1 VKSLDALKQTLASA
15 WNDEKGPTPHW
26 KSSTNR
32 VTLIFMTMESP
43 LATALS
49 QLRGAIDQLNLSE
62 NDWKTLST
70 PRRILQVAVPL
81 RRDNGEV
88 EMYDGY
94 RVQYSTTRGPSKGGV
109 RYHPDIDL
117 DETVA
122 LAMLM
127 TWKCALTNLPYGG
140 AKGGIAVDPGT
151 LSLAENERLTRRYTS
166 EILPIIGPE
175 RDIPAPDVG
184 TDERNMAWMMDTY
197 SVNAGFSVPGVVT
210 GKPIVLGGSLGR
222 TSATGDGVAIATREA
237 LRVKGISIDGAR
249 VAIQGFGKVGY
260 WAARALED
268 MGMKVVA
275 VSDVHGGVMGFSSV
289 QALWEHYLVNKN
301 LDLPGADRLTNEEL
315 LHLNVDVLIPAALAD
330 SITESTAQGVKAKIV
345 VEGANAP
352 TTPSGDAIL
361 RDNGILVVPDI
372 LANSGGVIVSYFEWV
387 QDKQNY
393 FWSAEEVKTNLSSI
407 MMKAFNEVEATA
419 TTRNA
424 TWREA
429 ALMLGIGR
437 VAEAHKLRGL
447 YP

>member
-1 VKSLDALKQTLASA
+1 ML
-15 WNDEKGPTPHW
+15 N
-26 KSSTNR
+26 
-32 VTLIFMTMESP
+32 FMTTESA
-43 LATALS
+43 LDTALS
-49 QLRGAIDQLNLSE
+49 QLKQAVNQLGLSE
-62 NDWKTLST
+62 NDWQTLST
-70 PRRILQVAVPL
+70 PRRVLEVAVPL
-81 RRDNGEV
+81 RRDNGNV
-88 EMYDGY
+88 EMYRGY

-109 RYHPDIDL
+109 RFHPDIDMN
-117 DETVA
+117 ETVA

-140 AKGGIAVDPGT
+140 AKGGIAVDAGS
-151 LSLAENERLTRRYTS
+151 LSLPENERLTRRYTS

-222 TSATGDGVAIATREA
+222 TSATGDGVAIAAREA
-237 LRVKGISIDGAR
+237 LRVRGIDSHNAT

-260 WAARALED
+260 WAAVACES

-275 VSDVHGGVMGFSSV
+275 VSDVHGAITGFTSIHDV
-289 QALWEHYLVNKN
+289 WEHFKANGNINV
-301 LDLPGADRLTNEEL
+301 PGSEKLTNEEL
-315 LHLNVDVLIPAALAD
+315 LHFKADVLIPAALAD
-330 SITESTAQGVKAKIV
+330 AITEKTAPGIQAKIV

-352 TTPSGDAIL
+352 TTPEGDAIMK
-361 RDNGILVVPDI
+361 DKNILVVPDI
-372 LANSGGVIVSYFEWV
+372 LANAGGVIVSYFEWV

-393 FWSAEEVKTNLSSI
+393 FWSAEEVKQNLNDI
-407 MMKAFNEVEATA
+407 LMKSVREVEAMAETKSV
-419 TTRNA
+419 

-429 ALMLGIGR
+429 AMMLGVSR

>member
-1 VKSLDALKQTLASA
+1 MTTAS
-15 WNDEKGPTPHW
+15 
-26 KSSTNR
+26 S
-32 VTLIFMTMESP
+32 MESP

-49 QLRGAIDQLNLSE
+49 QLRRAIDQLKLSE
-62 NDWKTLST
+62 NDWNTLST
-70 PRRILQVAVPL
+70 PRRVLEVAVPL
-81 RRDNGEV
+81 RRDDGRV
-88 EMYDGY
+88 EMYKGY

-109 RYHPDIDL
+109 RFHQDIDL

-140 AKGGIAVDPGT
+140 AKGGVAVNPKT
-151 LSLAENERLTRRYTS
+151 LTMTENERLTRRYTS

-222 TSATGDGVAIATREA
+222 TSATGDGVAISVREA
-237 LRVKGISIDGAR
+237 LKIKNIDPHGAT

-260 WAARALED
+260 WAAVALES

-275 VSDVHGGVMGFSSV
+275 VSDVNGGVTGFSSITELHKYAV
-289 QALWEHYLVNKN
+289 ENGTVVGA
-301 LDLPGADRLTNEEL
+301 PGTEKITNSEL
-315 LHLNVDVLIPAALAD
+315 LHLPVDVLVPAALAD
-330 SITESTAQGVKAKIV
+330 AINESTASGIRAKIV

-352 TTPSGDAIL
+352 TTPAGDEIMNDKGL
-361 RDNGILVVPDI
+361 LVVPDI

-393 FWSAEEVKTNLSSI
+393 FWSAEEVKENLNSI
-407 MMKAFNEVEATA
+407 LMRAINEVAD
-419 TTRNA
+419 NA
-424 TWREA
+424 SSKKVTWREA
-429 ALMLGIGR
+429 ANMIGVGR
-437 VAEAHKLRGL
+437 VAEAHRLRGL

>member
-1 VKSLDALKQTLASA
+1 M
-15 WNDEKGPTPHW
+15 
-26 KSSTNR
+26 
-32 VTLIFMTMESP
+32 LIFMTTESALDTAHAQLQEAVKLLHLSDNEWQT
-43 LATALS
+43 LA
-49 QLRGAIDQLNLSE
+49 
-62 NDWKTLST
+62 T
-70 PRRILQVAVPL
+70 PRRVLEVAVPL
-81 RRDNGEV
+81 RRDNGDV
-88 EMYDGY
+88 DMYHGY
-94 RVQYSTTRGPSKGGV
+94 RVQYSTTRGPAKGGI
-109 RYHPDIDL
+109 RFHPDIDMN
-117 DETVA
+117 ETIA

-140 AKGGIAVDPGT
+140 AKGGIAVDPGK

-222 TSATGDGVAIATREA
+222 NSATGDGVGIAVREA
-237 LRVKGISIDGAR
+237 LRVRGIDVQGAT

-260 WAARALED
+260 WAAVACES

-275 VSDVHGGVMGFSSV
+275 VSDVSGGVTGF
-289 QALWEHYLVNKN
+289 NKVEDVWNHFKANGN
-301 LDLPGADRLTNEEL
+301 LNVPGTTQLTNDEL
-315 LHLNVDVLIPAALAD
+315 LHFKCDVLVPAALAD
-330 SITESTAQGVKAKIV
+330 ALTEKSAHGVQAKIV

-352 TTPSGDAIL
+352 TTPAADAIL
-361 RDNGILVVPDI
+361 KDKGVLVVPDI
-372 LANSGGVIVSYFEWV
+372 LANAGGVIVSYFEWV

-393 FWSAEEVKTNLSSI
+393 FWTIDEVKSNLNDILMRSI
-407 MMKAFNEVEATA
+407 KDVEATA
-419 TTRNA
+419 SNKNV
-424 TWREA
+424 TWRDA
-429 ALMLGIGR
+429 AMMIGVGR

>member
-1 VKSLDALKQTLASA
+1 
-15 WNDEKGPTPHW
+15 
-26 KSSTNR
+26 
-32 VTLIFMTMESP
+32 MTTESP
-43 LATALS
+43 IATALS
-49 QLRGAIDQLNLSE
+49 QLRRAVDQLGLSE
-62 NDWKTLST
+62 NEWNTLST
-70 PRRILQVAVPL
+70 PRRILEVAVPL
-81 RRDNGEV
+81 RRDDGRV
-88 EMYDGY
+88 EMYKGY

-109 RYHPDIDL
+109 RFHQDIDL

-140 AKGGIAVDPGT
+140 AKGGVAVDAHT

-222 TSATGDGVAIATREA
+222 TTATGDGVAIATIEA
-237 LRVKGISIDGAR
+237 LRVSGIKIEGAK

-260 WAARALED
+260 WAAIALENL
-268 MGMKVVA
+268 GLKIIA
-275 VSDVHGGVMGFSSV
+275 VSDVKGGVTGFTSV
-289 QALWEHYLVNKN
+289 SEVFNYSLKTGSVVGT
-301 LDLPGADRLTNEEL
+301 PGSETITNEEL
-315 LHLNVDVLIPAALAD
+315 LHLDVDVLIPAALAD
-330 SITESTAQGVKAKIV
+330 AITAASAPGIKAKIV

-352 TTPSGDAIL
+352 TTPEGDAIL
-361 RDNGILVVPDI
+361 NSNGILVVPDI
-372 LANSGGVIVSYFEWV
+372 LANAGGVIVSYFEWV
-387 QDKQNY
+387 QDKQNF
-393 FWSAEEVKTNLSSI
+393 FWTAKEVKENLNQI
-407 MMKAFNEVEATA
+407 LMKAVLEVEEMSTKK
-419 TTRNA
+419 NV

-429 ALMLGIGR
+429 ANMLGVSR
-437 VAEAHKLRGL
+437 VAEAHRLRGL

>member
-1 VKSLDALKQTLASA
+1 
-15 WNDEKGPTPHW
+15 
-26 KSSTNR
+26 
-32 VTLIFMTMESP
+32 MTMESA
-43 LATALS
+43 LETARA
-49 QLRGAIDQLNLSE
+49 QLRRAVELLGLSE
-62 NDWKTLST
+62 NDWQTLST
-70 PRRILQVAVPL
+70 PRRILEVAVPL
-81 RRDNGEV
+81 RRDNGNV
-88 EMYDGY
+88 EMYKGF

-109 RYHPDIDL
+109 RFHPQIDM

-140 AKGGIAVDPGT
+140 AKGGIAVDAHT
-151 LSLAENERLTRRYTS
+151 LSIGENERLTRRYTS

-222 TSATGDGVAIATREA
+222 TSATGDGVAISTIEA
-237 LRVKGISIDGAR
+237 LRVKGINPQGAT

-260 WAARALED
+260 WAAVALENL
-268 MGMKVVA
+268 GLKVVA
-275 VSDVHGGVMGFSSV
+275 VSDVQGGVTGFSSV
-289 QALWEHYLVNKN
+289 SQLRKHLQEHGN
-301 LDLPGADRLTNEEL
+301 LNAPGTEKLTQEEL
-315 LHLNVDVLIPAALAD
+315 LHLDVDVLIPAALSD
-330 SITESTAQGVKAKIV
+330 SITGMSALGIRAKII

-352 TTPSGDAIL
+352 TTPEGDQIIN
-361 RDNGILVVPDI
+361 DKNILVVPDI

-393 FWSAEEVKTNLSSI
+393 FWTADEVRQNLNDI
-407 MMKAFNEVEATA
+407 MMKSFREVENMASE
-419 TTRNA
+419 NKVS
-424 TWREA
+424 WREA
-429 ALMLGIGR
+429 AHMIGVAR
-437 VAEAHKLRGL
+437 VAEAHRLRGL

>member
-1 VKSLDALKQTLASA
+1 MTTAS
-15 WNDEKGPTPHW
+15 
-26 KSSTNR
+26 S
-32 VTLIFMTMESP
+32 MESP

-49 QLRGAIDQLNLSE
+49 QLRRAIDQLKLSE
-62 NDWKTLST
+62 NDWNTLST
-70 PRRILQVAVPL
+70 PRRVLEVAVPL
-81 RRDNGEV
+81 RRDDGRV
-88 EMYDGY
+88 EMYKGY

-109 RYHPDIDL
+109 RFHQDIDL

-127 TWKCALTNLPYGG
+127 TWKCALTNLPYGS
-140 AKGGIAVDPGT
+140 AKGGVAVNPKT
-151 LSLAENERLTRRYTS
+151 LTMTENERLTRRYTS

-222 TSATGDGVAIATREA
+222 TSATGDGVAISVREA
-237 LRVKGISIDGAR
+237 LKIKNIDPHGAT

-260 WAARALED
+260 WAAVALES

-275 VSDVHGGVMGFSSV
+275 VSDVNGGVTGFSSITELHKYAV
-289 QALWEHYLVNKN
+289 ENGTVVGA
-301 LDLPGADRLTNEEL
+301 PGTEKITNTEL
-315 LHLNVDVLIPAALAD
+315 LHLPVDVLVPAALAD
-330 SITESTAQGVKAKIV
+330 AINESTASGIRAKIV

-352 TTPSGDAIL
+352 TTPAGDEIMNDKGL
-361 RDNGILVVPDI
+361 LVVPDI

-393 FWSAEEVKTNLSSI
+393 FWSAEEVKENLNSI
-407 MMKAFNEVEATA
+407 LMRAINEVAD
-419 TTRNA
+419 NA
-424 TWREA
+424 SSKKVTWREA
-429 ALMLGIGR
+429 ANMIGVGR
-437 VAEAHKLRGL
+437 VAEAHRLRGL

>member
-1 VKSLDALKQTLASA
+1 
-15 WNDEKGPTPHW
+15 
-26 KSSTNR
+26 
-32 VTLIFMTMESP
+32 MTMESP
-43 LATALS
+43 LSTALS
-49 QLRGAIDQLNLSE
+49 QLRGTVDLLKLSE
-62 NDWKTLST
+62 NDWHTLST

-81 RRDNGEV
+81 RRDNGDV

-117 DETVA
+117 DETIA

-127 TWKCALTNLPYGG
+127 TWKCALANLPYGG
-140 AKGGIAVDPGT
+140 AKGGIAVDPSK
-151 LSLAENERLTRRYTS
+151 LSARENERLTRRYTS

-184 TDERNMAWMMDTY
+184 TDENNMAWMMDTY

-237 LRVKGISIDGAR
+237 LRVKGIDINGAT

-260 WAARALED
+260 WAAIALEN

-275 VSDVHGGVMGFSSV
+275 VSDVNGGVAGFPSV
-289 QALWEHYLVNKN
+289 ARLWDHFLANKN
-301 LDLPGADRLTNEEL
+301 LDMPGTEKLTNEEL
-315 LHLNVDVLIPAALAD
+315 LHLDVDVLIPAALAD
-330 SITESTAQGVKAKIV
+330 AITENTANGVKAKIV
-345 VEGANAP
+345 VEGANGP
-352 TTPSGDAIL
+352 TTPNGDAIL
-361 RDNGILVVPDI
+361 HDKGVLVVPDI

-393 FWSAEEVKTNLSSI
+393 FWSADEVKNNLSEI
-407 MMKAFNEVEATA
+407 MMRALKGVEETA
-419 TTRNA
+419 ASRKV
-424 TWREA
+424 TWRQS
-429 ALMLGIGR
+429 ALMLGVGR
-437 VAEAHKLRGL
+437 VAEAHRLRGL

>member
-1 VKSLDALKQTLASA
+1 
-15 WNDEKGPTPHW
+15 
-26 KSSTNR
+26 
-32 VTLIFMTMESP
+32 MTMESP
-43 LATALS
+43 MATALA
-49 QLRGAIDQLNLSE
+49 QLRRAVDQLKLSE
-62 NDWKTLST
+62 NDWNTLST
-70 PRRILQVAVPL
+70 PRRVLEVAVPL
-81 RRDNGEV
+81 RRDDGRV
-88 EMYDGY
+88 EMYKGY

-109 RYHPDIDL
+109 RFHQDIDL
-117 DETVA
+117 EETIA

-140 AKGGIAVDPGT
+140 AKGGVAVNVHD

-222 TSATGDGVAIATREA
+222 SSATGDGVAISTREA
-237 LRVKGISIDGAR
+237 LRVRGIDPQGAS

-260 WAARALED
+260 WAAIALEK
-268 MGMKVVA
+268 MGLKVVA
-275 VSDVHGGVMGFSSV
+275 VSDVKGGVTGFTSV
-289 QALWEHYLVNKN
+289 ADIFEYSKEHGTLVGM
-301 LDLPGADRLTNEEL
+301 PGTDAITNEEL
-315 LHLNVDVLIPAALAD
+315 LALDVDVLIPAALAD
-330 SITESTAQGVKAKIV
+330 SITEATAPRIKARVV

-352 TTPSGDAIL
+352 TTPEGDAIMNS
-361 RDNGILVVPDI
+361 NGILVVPDI

-387 QDKQNY
+387 QDNQNY
-393 FWSAEEVKTNLSSI
+393 FWSADDVHQNLNKI
-407 MMKAFNEVEATA
+407 LMRAIVEVEALA
-419 TTRNA
+419 TSRHV

-429 ALMLGIGR
+429 AHMLGVSR
-437 VAEAHKLRGL
+437 VAEAHALRGL

>member
-1 VKSLDALKQTLASA
+1 MTTAS
-15 WNDEKGPTPHW
+15 
-26 KSSTNR
+26 S
-32 VTLIFMTMESP
+32 MESP

-49 QLRGAIDQLNLSE
+49 QLRRAIDQLKLSE
-62 NDWKTLST
+62 NDWNTLST
-70 PRRILQVAVPL
+70 PRRVLEVAVPL
-81 RRDNGEV
+81 RRDDGRV
-88 EMYDGY
+88 EMYKGY

-109 RYHPDIDL
+109 RFHQDIDL
-117 DETVA
+117 NETVA

-140 AKGGIAVDPGT
+140 AKGGVAVNPKT
-151 LSLAENERLTRRYTS
+151 LTMTENERLTRRYTS

-222 TSATGDGVAIATREA
+222 TSATGDGVAISVREA
-237 LRVKGISIDGAR
+237 LKIKNIDPHGAT

-260 WAARALED
+260 WAAVALES

-275 VSDVHGGVMGFSSV
+275 VSDVNGGVTGFNSV
-289 QALWEHYLVNKN
+289 TELHKYAVENGTVVGA
-301 LDLPGADRLTNEEL
+301 PGTEKITNTEL
-315 LHLNVDVLIPAALAD
+315 LHLPVDVLVPAALAD
-330 SITESTAQGVKAKIV
+330 AINESTASGIRAKIV

-352 TTPSGDAIL
+352 TTPAGDEIMNDKGL
-361 RDNGILVVPDI
+361 LVVPDI

-393 FWSAEEVKTNLSSI
+393 FWSAEEVKENLNSILMRAITEVADNASS
-407 MMKAFNEVEATA
+407 KKV
-419 TTRNA
+419 

-429 ALMLGIGR
+429 ANMIGVGR
-437 VAEAHKLRGL
+437 VAEAHRLRGL